1 MPGNEAK
8 NPDADFI
15 HIRQENPKQYDRYTT
30 QTFGKGIKARLGWN
44 GNKSEAQVIMF
55 DKKNWTV
62 SEAKAWIKSHPE
74 YHLSENAEIKEGK
87 DDVEMLSENHFY
99 LTQTVVSSDASWF
112 WASKEHDK
120 DQNGIELTEKM
131 FDDWVKN
138 FKANVLKHAD
148 TDGKPT
154 LDIDYEHKTDPKYGM
169 DAAGWIADVA
179 KKILFENGKRIATFW
194 IKPKQ
199 WTPTA
204 QEVIDTRAKIFF
216 SPEYKLKYKDL
227 ETGKIY
233 DNVLFGGGLTNRP
246 YIHGLAPVMLSTES
260 VEKLV
265 EKDEHKKKEGAKPML
280 EKIKAL
286 LAQHS
291 ITLSENATDE
301 YVVDKTVDHI
311 KYLSEKADEAVKLA
325 ETVKTLEA
333 DKKTLSEKVDAL
345 EVVALS
351 EKKAAAEKSLEC
363 KVTPAELKDEKNPV
377 AKMLKEKRY
386 DDVIAL
392 SAMLPKKLKDTE
404 HEEPDGDEDGED
416 GKADG
421 GKEMKTWD
429 ELAPDEQV
437 KKTEKHMEKHGLK
450 EYSKAAV
457 EAKMAHNEKAMK
469 AKEKLKEKGV
479 K

>member
-8 NPDADFI
+8 NPDK
-15 HIRQENPKQYDRYTT
+15 ELN
-30 QTFGKGIKARLGWN
+30 
-44 GNKSEAQVIMF
+44 
-55 DKKNWTV
+55 
-62 SEAKAWIKSHPE
+62 E
-74 YHLSENAEIKEGK
+74 YITCEVALSENARWFMVAKEY
-87 DDVEMLSENHFY
+87 DDGGVK
-99 LTQTVVSSDASWF
+99 LTSA
-112 WASKEHDK
+112 
-120 DQNGIELTEKM
+120 M
-131 FDDWVKN
+131 FDDFVKN
-138 FKANVLKHAD
+138 FHANVVNRVD
-148 TDGKPT
+148 TDGRPT

-169 DAAGWIADVA
+169 DAAGWIGDVE
-179 KKILFENGKRIATFW
+179 KRFLFENGKRIATLW
-194 IKPKQ
+194 IKPTE
-199 WTPTA
+199 WTPAA
-204 QEVIDTRAKIFF
+204 QEVIKTGAKKFF
-216 SPEYKLKYKDL
+216 SIEYKLKYEDKD
-227 ETGKIY
+227 TGKTY
-233 DNVLFGGGLTNRP
+233 NNVLLGGGLTNRP
-246 YIHGLAPVMLSTES
+246 YLHGIAPVMLTADMASRLT
-260 VEKLV
+260 

-351 EKKAAAEKSLEC
+351 EKKAAAEKSLEG